1 MIEELK
7 ALLTDA
13 NQELSS
19 ASDDAHVEATRIK
32 YLGKKGSLSAVLR
45 GMGKLSAEERP
56 KVGEVA
62 NSVKAAIE
70 EALER
75 ARAAVRDRALQKD
88 LSREKLD
95 VTLPGRPQ

>member
-7 ALLTDA
+7 ALLTEA

-45 GMGKLSAEERP
+45 GMSKLSAE
-56 KVGEVA
+56 
-62 NSVKAAIE
+62 
-70 EALER
+70 
-75 ARAAVRDRALQKD
+75 
-88 LSREKLD
+88 
-95 VTLPGRPQ
+95 